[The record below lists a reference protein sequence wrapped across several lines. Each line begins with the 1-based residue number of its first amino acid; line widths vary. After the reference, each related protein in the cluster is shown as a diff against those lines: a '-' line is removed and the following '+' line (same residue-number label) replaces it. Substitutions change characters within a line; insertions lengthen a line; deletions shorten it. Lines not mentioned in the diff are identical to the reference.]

1 MFFVLSKLLHFLIT
15 PLYWIIILA
24 ILLLFF
30 KSSILK
36 KRIKFLIIII
46 LLLFTNPW
54 IYRSLVQQWQTP
66 QTVIKEGKQYSVG
79 ILLGGFTMYDRFDTG
94 YFGNNADRFIQ
105 TANLYHT
112 GKIKKILMTGGVGK
126 LLQNEPT
133 EAAFVKKELLRNGIL
148 AEDIIIEDRSRNT
161 YENAIFSKR
170 IVDSLRLDPPYALV
184 TSALHMP
191 RSLTVFQKAGFQSID
206 PIPCDYK
213 VIKGRFSILDLIV
226 PDIRLLYDWQYFLH
240 ELVGLVIYRIT
251 GKA

>member
-1 MFFVLSKLLHFLIT
+1 M
-15 PLYWIIILA
+15 
-24 ILLLFF
+24 
-30 KSSILK
+30 
-36 KRIKFLIIII
+36 
-46 LLLFTNPW
+46 
-54 IYRSLVQQWQTP
+54 VQQWQTP
-66 QTVIKEGKQYSVG
+66 QTVIQENKQYSVG

-105 TANLYHT
+105 AANLYHT
-112 GKIKKILMTGGVGK
+112 GRIKKILMTGGVGK

-133 EAAFVKKELLRNGIL
+133 EAAFVKRELLRNGIN

-161 YENAIFSKR
+161 YENAIFSK
-170 IVDSLRLDPPYALV
+170 IITDSLQLAPPYALV

-191 RSLTVFQKAGFQSID
+191 RSLNVFQHAGFNSID

-213 VIKGRFSILDLIV
+213 VINGRFSLLDSII

-240 ELVGLVIYRIT
+240 ELVGLAVYRIT